1 MNFFGWRSCCALLLA
16 VLCAAP
22 LAAGKAFGDSHHFA
36 LSVQRAKAD
45 PRGAF
50 AEWAAHFGR
59 GYAAGS
65 DEFEARLGVW
75 LHTLRHVLAAPLAD
89 AMVPV
94 NGFADL
100 GDDEFRAAY
109 LGQVTPEDDEGNVAL
124 GGTVGKRKAEKYR
137 YEHVQP
143 PAAVDWRPKEIIGP
157 VKDQHVNGSACGCC
171 WAFATIGTA
180 ECMVAMA
187 TGKVLSLS
195 EQQLID
201 CDRGPPLYDLGCDGG
216 NFEGGILYISENGI
230 DLESDYPY
238 LAKDSVCSK
247 KKEGRRAAALD
258 GFGDIPR
265 ANETALMQAVSQH
278 PSTVAVCC
286 GPFIEAW
293 RNYTGG
299 IFDIAGAT
307 VPGGCTRPLDHA
319 LVAVG
324 YGTTAQGQGFWVLK
338 NSWGA
343 HWGDRG
349 FMYVPRNTGG
359 KGACGL
365 AAAPGYAIKK
375 GVNAEGDALIDAAT
389 WSKPDPS
396 AALTMSRAERLSLG
410 SARAAITPA
419 L

>member
-1 MNFFGWRSCCALLLA
+1 MEGLSGRVCCALLLA
-16 VLCAAP
+16 VLCVVP
-22 LAAGKAFGDSHHFA
+22 LSAGKAFKDTQHYA
-36 LSVQRAKAD
+36 LSVQQAKAE
-45 PRGAF
+45 PRSAF
-50 AEWAAHFGR
+50 ADWAAHFGR
-59 GYAAGS
+59 SYAPDSA
-65 DEFEARLGVW
+65 EFEARLGAW
-75 LHTLRHVLAAPLAD
+75 LHTLRHVLDAPAHAAAE
-89 AMVPV
+89 VPV
-94 NGFADL
+94 NGFAAMS
-100 GDDEFRAAY
+100 DDEFRAAY
-109 LGQVTPEDDEGNVAL
+109 LGQVTPEAEEDDAL
-124 GGTVGKRKAEKYR
+124 LGVGKEAYR

-143 PAAVDWRPKEIIGP
+143 PASVDWRPKNIIGP
-157 VKDQHVNGSACGCC
+157 IKDQHVNGSACGCC

-187 TGKVLSLS
+187 SGKVLSLS

-216 NFEGGILYISENGI
+216 DFEGGIRYIAQNGI

-238 LAKDSVCSK
+238 LAKDGACSK
-247 KKEGRRAAALD
+247 KKERRRAASLD
-258 GFGDIPR
+258 GFADIPR
-265 ANETALMQAVSQH
+265 RNETALMQAVSQH

-307 VPGGCTRPLDHA
+307 VPGGCVRPLDHA

-324 YGTTAQGQGFWVLK
+324 YGTTAEGQDFWVLK
-338 NSWGA
+338 NSWGL
-343 HWGDRG
+343 HWGERG

-365 AAAPGYAIKK
+365 AAAPGYAVKK
-375 GVNAEGDALIDAAT
+375 GVNAEGDPLIDAAT
-389 WSKPDPS
+389 WSKPQPAADT
-396 AALTMSRAERLSLG
+396 AALSRAERLSLG
-410 SARAAITPA
+410 SARAAVTPV